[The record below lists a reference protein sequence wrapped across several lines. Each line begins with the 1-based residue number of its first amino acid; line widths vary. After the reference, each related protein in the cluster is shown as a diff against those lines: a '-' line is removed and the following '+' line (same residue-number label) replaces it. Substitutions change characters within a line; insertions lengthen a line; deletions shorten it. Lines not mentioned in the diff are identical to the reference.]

1 MYRFLDVKELRYER
15 VNIGEVPKY
24 ISVSIVL
31 ENAVPNLLKVK
42 KLAVKLYSYI
52 PNPIN
57 IAVNDVLLVSLL
69 LTVSIFHTLF

>member
-15 VNIGEVPKY
+15 VNIGEVLKY
-24 ISVSIVL
+24 ISASIIL
-31 ENAVPNLLKVK
+31 ENAVTNLLKVK

-52 PNPIN
+52 PNPIY
-57 IAVNDVLLVSLL
+57 IAVNDVLLVSFL